1 MERDAKVVRKGVSV
15 RLGQDRPQPHE
26 PSFKPLTKL
35 IMRGIARRFQMTK
48 SPFFTIIRC
57 GLTTASGRSRLHIL
71 GSIEYSI
78 SYRNK

>member
-48 SPFFTIIRC
+48 SPFYNHSMWPDN
-57 GLTTASGRSRLHIL
+57 LLRSLSLAHFRQ
-71 GSIEYSI
+71 Y
-78 SYRNK
+78 